1 MLINVSI
8 LNPANIRSQKICAA
22 FKDLKSLG
30 LRVKL
35 CSREI
40 TGEANWY
47 SGCRSQCLP
56 FFLHKNK
63 PRASSKSSQSLSL
76 WPSPSELNDHDKGC
90 HRRQALT
97 VTSWLHLLIW
107 LLVSGFLCRSR
118 SLQLVEAR
126 IESIV
131 PHMVEVD
138 SAQHGDGPHKWDLHA
153 EHWFQA
159 HGLAHVESIAHHGQ
173 HGERSRAQDPSNRG
187 VGFGQCSSLTAIRHG
202 NLCFST
208 ANALQPCQTNLKEIQ
223 ICGAESIWI

>member
-1 MLINVSI
+1 M
-8 LNPANIRSQKICAA
+8 
-22 FKDLKSLG
+22 
-30 LRVKL
+30 
-35 CSREI
+35 
-40 TGEANWY
+40 
-47 SGCRSQCLP
+47 
-56 FFLHKNK
+56 
-63 PRASSKSSQSLSL
+63 
-76 WPSPSELNDHDKGC
+76 
-90 HRRQALT
+90 
-97 VTSWLHLLIW
+97 TSWLHLLIW

-187 VGFGQCSSLTAIRHG
+187 VGFGQCSSLIAIRHG
-202 NLCFST
+202 NITAGSLFLEIVRDTHSNYYVNKSRFIVWHYGKPFVSGPFCSLC
-208 ANALQPCQTNLKEIQ
+208 NKALHAVTVTGLIYNL
-223 ICGAESIWI
+223 S

>member
-1 MLINVSI
+1 MQQNPGKPKVYSSKALHLKASI
-8 LNPANIRSQKICAA
+8 
-22 FKDLKSLG
+22 
-30 LRVKL
+30 
-35 CSREI
+35 
-40 TGEANWY
+40 
-47 SGCRSQCLP
+47 CRSQCLP

-187 VGFGQCSSLTAIRHG
+187 VGFGQCSSQNEPSNSEQRLSGTSFAQLH
-202 NLCFST
+202 
-208 ANALQPCQTNLKEIQ
+208 
-223 ICGAESIWI
+223 